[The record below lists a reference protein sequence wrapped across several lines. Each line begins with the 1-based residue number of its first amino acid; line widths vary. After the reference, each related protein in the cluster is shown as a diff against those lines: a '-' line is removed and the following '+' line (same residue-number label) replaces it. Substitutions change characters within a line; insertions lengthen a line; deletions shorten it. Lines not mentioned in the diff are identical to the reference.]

1 MRGRLLIEHPLTL
14 YYVRV
19 VVSACCSL
27 LSSRKLWSAHMR
39 HMRCCGLLYSFR
51 SVLTLVVS
59 WLCGVRDRSH
69 CGTFA
74 CNRGNGF
81 GLCPTASLSQAMLL
95 VACVLHSFVSEW
107 SPGTGTRR
115 SRVESGQIKQADT
128 ALRQAAQLR
137 VRTDN
142 TRYSDFKFAGRHQ
155 ARVRECWGRL
165 VRRGFASGGNVSSQV
180 IDDTR
185 SRRDC

>member
-1 MRGRLLIEHPLTL
+1 MCVLLSL
-14 YYVRV
+14 RV
-19 VVSACCSL
+19 LVSACCSL
-27 LSSRKLWSAHMR
+27 LSSRKLWSV

-51 SVLTLVVS
+51 SVLTSCLWFPGCVVS
-59 WLCGVRDRSH
+59 GIVRIAVRSH
-69 CGTFA
+69 AIEAMASVFA
-74 CNRGNGF
+74 P
-81 GLCPTASLSQAMLL
+81 LLLSQAMLL
-95 VACVLHSFVSEW
+95 VACVCVLQSFCVQGHAEWSQGHADLEW
-107 SPGTGTRR
+107 SPGKF
-115 SRVESGQIKQADT
+115 KQART
-128 ALRQAAQLR
+128 ALPRQAAQLR